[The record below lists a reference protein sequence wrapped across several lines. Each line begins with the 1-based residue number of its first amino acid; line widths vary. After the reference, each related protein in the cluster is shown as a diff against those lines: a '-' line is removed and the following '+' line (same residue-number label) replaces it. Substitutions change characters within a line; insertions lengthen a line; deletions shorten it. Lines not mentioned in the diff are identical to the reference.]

1 MKNNFHIYPLKKYLR
16 LLFRK
21 KIAKFRDDY
30 APQKKTN
37 FLEDYEERQP
47 QKG

>member
-21 KIAKFRDDY
+21 KKIAKFRDDY
-30 APQKKTN
+30 APKKTN
-37 FLEDYEERQP
+37 FLEDYENRKP